1 MNKYQMPKSRKKAL
15 SRLCGKTRVGTRPC
29 SCTANLAHV
38 HENWAKTWC
47 AHVILAKKH
56 SAGQHRV
63 KRTYGQNGHR
73 YPTLLMYSYPC
84 SCTANLAHV
93 HENWA
98 KTWCAHVI
106 LAIKRSAG
114 QHRVKQTFGQ
124 NGHRYPTLL
133 MYS

>member
-1 MNKYQMPKSRKKAL
+1 MPKSRKKAL
-15 SRLCGKTRVGTRPC
+15 SRLSGKMGIGTRPC

-47 AHVILAKKH
+47 AHVILAKN
-56 SAGQHRV
+56 AARGNIV
-63 KRTYGQNGHR
+63 KNGLSGKTCIGSR
-73 YPTLLMYSYPC
+73 PC

-114 QHRVKQTFGQ
+114 QHRVKRTFGQ
-124 NGHRYPTLL
+124 NGHRDPTLL

>member
-1 MNKYQMPKSRKKAL
+1 MVRA
-15 SRLCGKTRVGTRPC
+15 CDFGHKTQRGAT
-29 SCTANLAHV
+29 SCETDFRAKRASVPDLAQV
-38 HENWAKTWC
+38 KLTLLMYMKTWC

-63 KRTYGQNGHR
+63 KRTFGQNVHR
-73 YPTLLMYSYPC
+73 YQPC
-84 SCTANLAHV
+84 SFTTNLAHV

-106 LAIKRSAG
+106 LPKKHSAG
-114 QHRVKQTFGQ
+114 QHRVKRTFGQ